1 MKNDDIIAKITSL
14 PVEER
19 ASIADKILQTLNTP
33 DKDIEQKWLAVANSR
48 LEELKTGKEEGTP
61 GHEVFENIREKYSG

>member
-1 MKNDDIIAKITSL
+1 MKNEDIIAEISSL

-48 LEELKTGKEEGTP
+48 LEELKAGKEEGTP
-61 GHEVFENIREKYSG
+61 GQKVFGNIQQKYSG